1 MSLSTQ
7 IFFVVFS
14 AIGMGT
20 TLRLTLQMAS
30 AFLQRHSKNE
40 SRSSDR
46 QNVECE
52 GCNPGVYLKGESK

>member
-20 TLRLTLQMAS
+20 TLRLTLQAAS
-30 AFLQRHSKNE
+30 AFLR
-40 SRSSDR
+40 SR
-46 QNVECE
+46 
-52 GCNPGVYLKGESK
+52 GGVYLKGEAK